1 MINVRKRDGS
11 IVSFELGK
19 IKLAIEKAFKAVGV
33 DYNQEILD
41 TLALKVSADFNH
53 KIKDD
58 IISVEEIQDSVEV
71 VLIQSGFVEAA
82 KSYILYRKQREKIRN
97 VDSTMIDYKNTVDSY
112 LNVADWRVKEN

>member
-82 KSYILYRKQREKIRN
+82 KSYILYRKQREKVRN

-112 LNVADWRVKEN
+112 LNVADWRVK